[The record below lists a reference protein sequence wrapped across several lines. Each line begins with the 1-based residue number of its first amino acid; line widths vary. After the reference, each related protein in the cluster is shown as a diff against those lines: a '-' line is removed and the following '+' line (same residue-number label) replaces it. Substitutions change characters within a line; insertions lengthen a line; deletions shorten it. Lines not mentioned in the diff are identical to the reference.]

1 MRDKPTRFYSKRQEN
16 KVAKAVN
23 GKRQAN
29 SGATPWQKGDVK
41 NKHFLIECKTTIS
54 PKKSFSIK
62 EEWLE
67 KIKEESFGMGKR
79 GYALC
84 FEFNQADNNRYYVI
98 PERLFQL
105 LNYFLDKEDEDE
117 NE

>member
-1 MRDKPTRFYSKRQEN
+1 MRDKPTRFYSNRQE
-16 KVAKAVN
+16 KAVAKAVN
-23 GKRQAN
+23 GKKQAN
-29 SGATPWQKGDVK
+29 SGASRWQKGDVK
-41 NKHFLIECKTTIS
+41 NQHFLIECKTTIH

-67 KIKEESFGMGKR
+67 KIAEEAIGMRKQ

-105 LNYFLDKEDEDE
+105 LNYYMEQEEEK
-117 NE
+117 